1 MKEVLESSRAAEY
14 FTNEGLR
21 TLTGLPESLWLF
33 AVLKE
38 LVDNALDAIDTLGI
52 KRVDLEPPTTASRNG
67 GRLCSRKP
75 CKAIVHQAD
84 LLDASGQVR
93 ADERGRRFIYLVA
106 TVKKKCLYP
115 QVR

>member
-1 MKEVLESSRAAEY
+1 VKEVLESSRAAEY

-75 CKAIVHQAD
+75 WRLQSSTRPIFWMRKRT
-84 LLDASGQVR
+84 SS
-93 ADERGRRFIYLVA
+93 RR
-106 TVKKKCLYP
+106 
-115 QVR
+115 